1 MQLKARKIQKEL
13 LPFPFV
19 HILLFLS
26 YIFIFFSFSFSPVL
40 MLGNLY
46 IFFSFLDCQAQTV
59 LTYKEIFSYSRS
71 FFATWTAV
79 FTLIFCLSDK
89 LPLHQDPSYNHKL
102 FLCDLTSLR

>member
-40 MLGNLY
+40 MLGNLF
-46 IFFSFLDCQAQTV
+46 IFFFFGLPVTDSLDLQRDLFLFQKLFCHLDC
-59 LTYKEIFSYSRS
+59 S
-71 FFATWTAV
+71 FYAY
-79 FTLIFCLSDK
+79 L
-89 LPLHQDPSYNHKL
+89 LPL
-102 FLCDLTSLR
+102 R